1 VRRIVRSR
9 DCNYS
14 PVSDDGKD
22 FDMQPRYYDA
32 SGHIDHDA
40 VKAYA
45 SELRSEA
52 IDAFWS
58 ELSARVGVVFARWR
72 GKAAAHV
79 GASAMAHPRHL
90 PLSRHRSG

>member
-1 VRRIVRSR
+1 
-9 DCNYS
+9 
-14 PVSDDGKD
+14 
-22 FDMQPRYYDA
+22 MQPRYYDA
-32 SGHIDHDA
+32 SGQIDHDA

-58 ELSARVGVVFARWR
+58 GLSARAGIVFATLR

-79 GASAMAHPRHL
+79 GASAMARPSHL